1 MDFNCDVQNITH
13 RPKSEIVPDILL
25 NNLLATANYEA
36 FNTFYTQELRD
47 SFKKDT
53 AKNNCNFRKNVTLP
67 KLKKMTKDGFTLRND
82 KRVNLFF
89 CSGEA
94 DSTIKVI
101 RLLCMSTKMI
111 CHKEY
116 IFTKIMAGFCL

>member
-25 NNLLATANYEA
+25 KNLLATSNYEV

-82 KRVNLFF
+82 KRVTLFF
-89 CSGEA
+89 CLGEA

-101 RLLCMSTKMI
+101 RLLCMST
-111 CHKEY
+111 ENY
-116 IFTKIMAGFCL
+116 LP